1 MLYLRDAKAVSYDT
15 GIGFGV
21 YVACASQMM
30 NQNYREYKTLPVKVA
45 FASLHPGVFFVCLK
59 CLCIVTIAA
68 TIKIGIIKIVVII
81 AKCCVRII
89 T

>member
-1 MLYLRDAKAVSYDT
+1 MLYLRDAKAVSYET

-45 FASLHPGVFFVCLK
+45 FASL
-59 CLCIVTIAA
+59 
-68 TIKIGIIKIVVII
+68 
-81 AKCCVRII
+81 
-89 T
+89 